1 MRSIVIGLLILMC
14 FMTTIKLQAAE
25 NEPHQQV
32 EVVTEKLIKTIEET
46 RHLFDK
52 EPSRYYQAIA
62 DLLEP
67 MIDFPSFTRGVM
79 GEYGT
84 REYYQS
90 LPDMQAKEQF
100 RQQYNEFV
108 EVFKQG
114 LMQTYGKG
122 FLAFNGQKITVL
134 EASEAE
140 LKQVHEKQ
148 AVDVRQS
155 IENGDDTYLIVYK
168 MRPDKSGQWL
178 LRNVIIESVNV
189 GQLYRNQF
197 AAAMSKHERDFQAVI
212 KHWLD
217 ESQKAGEALK
227 EQAKH

>member
-1 MRSIVIGLLILMC
+1 MRLSII
-14 FMTTIKLQAAE
+14 AAVFIAFAMFAIHIHAADSG
-25 NEPHQQV
+25 PHKQV
-32 EVVTEKLIKTIEET
+32 EQVTEKLIETIEET
-46 RHLFDK
+46 RHLFEQ
-52 EPSRYYQAIA
+52 EPKRYYQAIA

-84 REYYQS
+84 RAYYQS
-90 LPDMQAKEQF
+90 LPDAEAKAQF
-100 RQQYNEFV
+100 RQQYNDFV

-134 EASEAE
+134 AASKEE
-140 LKQVHEKQ
+140 LEQVAKQQ
-148 AVDVRQS
+148 TVDVHQA
-155 IENGDDTYLIVYK
+155 IESGDERYLINYK
-168 MRPDKSGQWL
+168 MRPDKDGRWL

-197 AAAMSKHERDFQAVI
+197 AAAMKKHQGDFQSVI
-212 KHWLD
+212 DNWLT
-217 ESQKAGEALK
+217 ESEQASEALK